1 MFYRTLVILLLSLA
15 LAHSEEP
22 APLLPDY
29 AGIYPTDTTVPSVG
43 LLASLAPGAKI
54 IESKE
59 GDVAAFLCVWPDVTV
74 KIRVD
79 PHWDHAGQIKEM
91 NRWIAQISREQKDN
105 PIIKALMKKLE
116 ETTNCFGCAV
126 TPRFD
131 PDDKAVA
138 LLLGLTAACNGLIYA
153 HHTFY
158 DQGGSRILGTE
169 GDPARMQYT
178 K

>member
-1 MFYRTLVILLLSLA
+1 MFYRTLVILLLSLVV
-15 LAHSEEP
+15 AHSEEP
-22 APLLPDY
+22 ATPLPDF
-29 AGIYPTDTTVPSVG
+29 AGIYPTNTTEPSIG

-54 IESKE
+54 VESKE
-59 GDVAAFLCVWPDVTV
+59 GNITAFRVDWPDVSV

-79 PHWDHAGQIKEM
+79 PKWDQPGQIAEM
-91 NRWIAQISREQKDN
+91 NRWITHISREQKDN

-116 ETTNCFGCAV
+116 TTKNCFGCIV
-126 TPRFD
+126 TPAFD
-131 PDDKAVA
+131 PDDKAVT
-138 LLLGLTAACNGLIYA
+138 LLLALATAGDGLIYA